1 MPLYYFKTIMYLLIT
16 FLKGTD
22 LMKKMKRILA
32 LLGALFFIILYAFTL
47 IVAIFD
53 FPYKVAVLQTCIYS
67 TLFIALFI
75 ASFTAVLNLLK
86 KLNGSDQSE
95 K

>member
-32 LLGALFFIILYAFTL
+32 LLGAFFTL

-75 ASFTAVLNLLK
+75 AAFTAVLNLLK